1 MLENIKCQ
9 VCIREKIMERLN
21 NILEEQLT
29 ESLDQIIISNPR
41 RAALAQ
47 KIKIRPVLLKEQLNF
62 QVTEYKGK
70 QVFHENLEKG
80 ALIAY
85 ILDQMNSFFGQMEL
99 NSASKTVHVLVS
111 KKGTV
116 TIKQKVQKNEVK
128 PKELSH
134 NRKKRYILEEGTAIP
149 FLVDLGVQT
158 KEGKIVNSRYDKFR
172 QINRFLEFI
181 QDIVEALPKGRELTI
196 VDFGC
201 GKSYLI
207 FTIFKNY
214 LLEQGVDENHI
225 ISIELDQRK
234 DKKYRNPD
242 TILDF
247 IESSIVDEE
256 QYYVLLDEVQLLEE
270 FEEVLNSLLHIKN
283 VDVYVTGSNSKFLSK
298 DVITEF
304 RGRGD
309 EIHIYPLTF
318 KEFMQVY
325 EGDIYHGWAE
335 YVIYGGLP
343 LTVTMKTEEQK
354 VNYLTKLFDET
365 YLIDIIERHHIE
377 KSQELEDLVNILA
390 SVIGSLTNVPKI
402 EATFKSVVQSNISG
416 NTIRQYI
423 EYLEDAFVI
432 NKANRYNVKGRKY
445 IGTPLKYYFEDV
457 GLRNARLGFRQI
469 EETHIMEN
477 IVYNELRSRGYS
489 VDVGVVEK
497 RGVNQEGKMER
508 IYLEIDF
515 IANLGSKRYY
525 IQSAFSL
532 PTEEKRLQEKASLI
546 NVNDSFK
553 KIILVKDVMNVT
565 RDEDGI
571 TTMSIYDFLL
581 KENSLEL

>member
-1 MLENIKCQ
+1 
-9 VCIREKIMERLN
+9 
-21 NILEEQLT
+21 
-29 ESLDQIIISNPR
+29 
-41 RAALAQ
+41 
-47 KIKIRPVLLKEQLNF
+47 
-62 QVTEYKGK
+62 
-70 QVFHENLEKG
+70 
-80 ALIAY
+80 
-85 ILDQMNSFFGQMEL
+85 MN
-99 NSASKTVHVLVS
+99 
-111 KKGTV
+111 
-116 TIKQKVQKNEVK
+116 
-128 PKELSH
+128 
-134 NRKKRYILEEGTAIP
+134 
-149 FLVDLGVQT
+149 
-158 KEGKIVNSRYDKFR
+158 
-172 QINRFLEFI
+172 INRDKYLNDLI
-181 QDIVEALPKGRELTI
+181 NRMHNGMIKVVTGIRRS
-196 VDFGC
+196 

-214 LLEQGVDENHI
+214 LLKRGVDEQHI
-225 ISIELDQRK
+225 VTIELDQRK
-234 DKKYRNPD
+234 DKKYRDPD
-242 TILDF
+242 TILDY
-247 IESSIVDEE
+247 IESRIIDEG
-256 QYYVLLDEVQLLEE
+256 QYYILLDEVQLLEE

-309 EIHIYPLTF
+309 EIHIYPLNF

-325 EGDIYHGWAE
+325 EGDMYHGWAE

-354 VNYLTKLFDET
+354 INYLTKLFEET
-365 YLIDIIERHHIE
+365 YLKDIIERHHIE
-377 KSQELEDLVNILA
+377 KSQELEALVNVLA
-390 SVIGSLTNVPKI
+390 SAIGSLTNVPKI
-402 EATFKSVVQSNISG
+402 EATFKSVIGSNISA

-423 EYLEDAFVI
+423 EYLENAFVI
-432 NKANRYNVKGRKY
+432 NKANRYDVKGRKY

-497 RGVNQEGKMER
+497 RGLNSEGKTER
-508 IYLEIDF
+508 TYLEIDF

-525 IQSAFSL
+525 IQSAFSM
-532 PTEEKRLQEKASLI
+532 PTEEKRMQEKTSLV

>member
-1 MLENIKCQ
+1 
-9 VCIREKIMERLN
+9 
-21 NILEEQLT
+21 
-29 ESLDQIIISNPR
+29 
-41 RAALAQ
+41 
-47 KIKIRPVLLKEQLNF
+47 
-62 QVTEYKGK
+62 
-70 QVFHENLEKG
+70 
-80 ALIAY
+80 
-85 ILDQMNSFFGQMEL
+85 MN
-99 NSASKTVHVLVS
+99 
-111 KKGTV
+111 
-116 TIKQKVQKNEVK
+116 
-128 PKELSH
+128 
-134 NRKKRYILEEGTAIP
+134 
-149 FLVDLGVQT
+149 
-158 KEGKIVNSRYDKFR
+158 
-172 QINRFLEFI
+172 INRDKYLNDLI
-181 QDIVEALPKGRELTI
+181 NRMHNGMIKVVTGIRR
-196 VDFGC
+196 C

-207 FTIFKNY
+207 FTIFRKY
-214 LLEQGVDENHI
+214 LLNQGIDESHI
-225 ISIELDQRK
+225 ICIELDQRK
-234 DKKYRNPD
+234 DRKYRNPD
-242 TILDF
+242 AILDF
-247 IESSIVDEE
+247 IESSIVDDE

-270 FEEVLNSLLHIKN
+270 FEEVLNSLLHINN

-325 EGDIYHGWAE
+325 EGDVYHGWAE

-354 VNYLTKLFDET
+354 INYLTRLFEET
-365 YLIDIIERHHIE
+365 YLKDIIERHHID
-377 KSQELEDLVNILA
+377 KTQELEDLVNILA
-390 SVIGSLTNVPKI
+390 SAIGSLTNVPKI
-402 EATFKSVVQSNISG
+402 EATFRSVMQSNISG

-497 RGVNQEGKMER
+497 RGVNREGKTER
-508 IYLEIDF
+508 TYLEIDF
-515 IANLGSKRYY
+515 IANLGSRRYY
-525 IQSAFSL
+525 IQSAFSM
-532 PTEEKRLQEKASLI
+532 PTEEKRMQEKASLI

>member
-1 MLENIKCQ
+1 
-9 VCIREKIMERLN
+9 
-21 NILEEQLT
+21 
-29 ESLDQIIISNPR
+29 
-41 RAALAQ
+41 
-47 KIKIRPVLLKEQLNF
+47 
-62 QVTEYKGK
+62 
-70 QVFHENLEKG
+70 
-80 ALIAY
+80 
-85 ILDQMNSFFGQMEL
+85 MN
-99 NSASKTVHVLVS
+99 
-111 KKGTV
+111 
-116 TIKQKVQKNEVK
+116 
-128 PKELSH
+128 
-134 NRKKRYILEEGTAIP
+134 
-149 FLVDLGVQT
+149 
-158 KEGKIVNSRYDKFR
+158 
-172 QINRFLEFI
+172 INRDKYLNDLI
-181 QDIVEALPKGRELTI
+181 NRMHNGMIKVVTGIRR
-196 VDFGC
+196 C

-207 FTIFKNY
+207 FTIFRNY

-242 TILDF
+242 TILDY
-247 IESSIVDEE
+247 IESGIVDEE

-325 EGDIYHGWAE
+325 EGDVYHGWAE

-354 VNYLTKLFDET
+354 INYLTKLFKET
-365 YLIDIIERHHIE
+365 YLIDIIERHRID
-377 KSQELEDLVNILA
+377 KTQELEDLVNILA
-390 SVIGSLTNVPKI
+390 SAIGSLTNVPKI
-402 EATFKSVVQSNISG
+402 EATFRSVVQSNISG

-445 IGTPLKYYFEDV
+445 IGTPMKYYFEDV

-497 RGVNQEGKMER
+497 RGVNSEGKTER
-508 IYLEIDF
+508 TYLEIDF
-515 IANLGSKRYY
+515 VANLGSKRYY
-525 IQSAFSL
+525 IQSAFSM

-553 KIILVKDVMNVT
+553 KIILVKDVINVT